1 MRAIEKSD
9 DRASLELTL
18 AELDAVRNALNE
30 VRLLLDSDFETRI
43 GVSKDDARRLLHELQ
58 DLIRQMSVDPASKP
72 TTLRKQG

>member
-30 VRLLLDSDFETRI
+30 VRLLLGSDFETRI